1 MRGCRTLAA
10 ATMAFAVTTIGG
22 SVQVKTET
30 TKTDSTAYVIREMDN
45 PRVLPP
51 RFRPRFCNPRDPKLV
66 ALRQKEKLDAIVGDA
81 TDEWNVI
88 GKIAAWTCA
97 RVQSGPGPAM
107 EDTTDGV
114 ELLRQIDEGRSG
126 FACGTFSHI
135 FVDALASFGIV
146 ARTIGITATEISL
159 GKVWNHATSEV
170 WSDRWGKWV
179 YVDSELILYYEI
191 NGTPL
196 SALEL
201 QDCLK
206 KGIKP
211 TLRHFDDAEADK
223 WIQARNFQRWKDA
236 YFEQFQMVNYD
247 LDNNHVAADFVEN
260 SVRDGKQKGRPY
272 LVYWPPDA
280 PWRPHYFSDRYHY
293 VTTADPQDVNWPIN
307 GVEIRLPS
315 HPNDTLVVSKNG
327 VIKAELAAYS
337 PFGEA
342 MLVRVDEQG
351 EWIEVPFKRGD
362 GDMLIAPYGWS
373 LHGGTNVLEAR
384 VRSALD
390 RLGRVSRVK
399 VEEAVL
405 RDAPR

>member
-1 MRGCRTLAA
+1 MSKTRKAA
-10 ATMAFAVTTIGG
+10 ITAMAFAATIGG
-22 SVQVKTET
+22 NMQAESAA
-30 TKTDSTAYVIREMDN
+30 TKTDKTAYVIREMDN

-51 RFRPRFCNPRDPKLV
+51 RFRPRFCDPRDPRLV
-66 ALRQKEKLDAIVGDA
+66 AMRQKEKLDAIVGDTA
-81 TDEWNVI
+81 DEWNVI

-146 ARTIGITATEISL
+146 ARTIGITATDISL

-223 WIQARNFQRWKDA
+223 WIKARNFQRWKDA
-236 YFEQFQMVNYD
+236 YFEQFQMPNYD
-247 LDNNHVAADFVEN
+247 LDNDHVAADFVEN
-260 SVRDGKQKGRPY
+260 GVRDGKQKGRPY

-280 PWRPHYFSDRYHY
+280 PWRPHYYSDRYHY
-293 VTTADPQDVNWPIN
+293 VTTADPQDANWPVN
-307 GVEIRLPS
+307 CVEIRLPS
-315 HPNDTLVVSKNG
+315 HPNDTLVVSKKG
-327 VIKAELAAYS
+327 IVKAELAAYA

-342 MLVRVDEQG
+342 VLVRVDEKG
-351 EWIEVPFKRGD
+351 EWTEVPFKRAD
-362 GDMLIAPYGWS
+362 ADMLSAAYAWS
-373 LHGGTNVLEAR
+373 LHAGPNVLEAR
-384 VRSALD
+384 VRSALG

-399 VEEAVL
+399 VEEVMTRAAK
-405 RDAPR
+405 R